1 MGSILTDINK
11 TIEHTDHYLW
21 FISDFIPTVCN
32 EYYEDYEFVTDAHT
46 IGHLLKNIP
55 EKFNDI
61 VVNKQN
67 VADWLIDNDYIEVA
81 ERYVD
86 WFIFTKKFY
95 GEFYKYV
102 DAERA
107 ILNNLTKQISK
118 SIDEQIL
125 SELYKLGL
133 NNLKSDELCK
143 YDFKHMKSDNRY
155 KYIID
160 NYKLESPFQYDRY
173 G

>member
-1 MGSILTDINK
+1 MSGILTDINK

-21 FISDFIPTVCN
+21 FISDFIPTICN
-32 EYYEDYEFVTDAHT
+32 EYYEDYEFVADAHT
-46 IGHLLKNIP
+46 ISHLLKNIP
-55 EKFNDI
+55 ETFNDI
-61 VVNKQN
+61 VVNKQS
-67 VADWLIDNDYIEVA
+67 VADWLIDNDYIET
-81 ERYVD
+81 VD
-86 WFIFTKKFY
+86 ESISWFFTKKFY
-95 GEFYKYV
+95 SEFYKYV

-133 NNLKSDELCK
+133 NNLKPDELCK
-143 YDFKHMKSDNRY
+143 YDLKHIKFDNRY

-160 NYKLESPFQYDRY
+160 NYNIESSFHYDRY